1 MRDANIIAALVTVM
15 IIFCEIVD
23 INWALEQ
30 PMSSLFGYCTF
41 VEQFFAHTTSRRM
54 VTYLGSYGAPT
65 VKVLPPRFASAHRLF
80 FQTGKDKK
88 LVTAAL
94 PKPANQFPTY
104 HVYRL
109 ALVFGNL
116 QFDVD
121 STSGSGYKIV
131 VELPFGALVQ
141 EVPSRLEFGP
151 ARIKDPLGRF
161 NIRPWP
167 RHLVEAVC
175 AVCIFLAAL
184 VQT

>member
-1 MRDANIIAALVTVM
+1 MHTRRREGWLHI
-15 IIFCEIVD
+15 
-23 INWALEQ
+23 WAL
-30 PMSSLFGYCTF
+30 
-41 VEQFFAHTTSRRM
+41 
-54 VTYLGSYGAPT
+54 T
-65 VKVLPPRFASAHRLF
+65 VHRLLRF
-80 FQTGKDKK
+80 FHLDLHQLTGRLVFQTGKDKK

-116 QFDVD
+116 QVDVD

-131 VELPFGALVQ
+131 VELPFGVLAQ

-151 ARIKDPLGRF
+151 ARIKDPLGRS

-167 RHLVEAVC
+167 RHLVDAVC
-175 AVCIFLAAL
+175 AV
-184 VQT
+184 